1 MSDIIRL
8 LPDAVANQ
16 IAAGEVIQRPASAV
30 KELMENAID
39 AGATKVQLILRDAG
53 KSLIQVVD
61 DGNGMSDTDARLC
74 FERHATSK
82 IRKSDDLYTLRTM
95 GFRGEALASIAAV
108 AQVELKTRLVN
119 TEIGT
124 KIFIEGSEV
133 KVQEPVAAPEGTSF
147 AIKNL
152 FYNVP
157 ARKNFLKSDPVES
170 RHINEEFI
178 RVALANPEIAFTMHQ
193 NGHLVYDL
201 KKGNFKQRI
210 AAIFGNNYSE
220 RMVPI
225 EEDTTIVTMEG
236 FVGKPEF
243 SKKSRGEQYFFVNGR
258 FIKDNYLHHAVS
270 AAFESLIPKDA
281 YPSYWLNIAID
292 PASIDVNIHP
302 TKTEIKFLD
311 DKNVY
316 AILRATVKRALGKFS
331 VMPSLDF
338 EQEPSFIVP
347 IDKMNSIPVQ
357 PTIKVNPNY
366 NPFKTETNDGSSN
379 RFRTQWNNVEPART
393 QEWLKAHE
401 DLKKQNPAVQQQFE
415 NTSTEKSLSDLLED
429 LDDFRFVQV
438 SPKHFTASS
447 ENGLLVIDI
456 MGAYERIHYERYLHA
471 LEKKPAAAQQQ
482 LFPPQVHLS
491 PADAQMV
498 KELEDDLRKLGFDLS
513 DFGNNTIV
521 VNGIPSELESG
532 NEEQFLHQ
540 IFEQY
545 RNNKDQIRLSSHE
558 NLARS
563 MTRSL
568 MSRVNRKFAARELK
582 QIAIDLLQCESPNYN
597 ITGKPILKWL
607 HESDIQS
614 LF

>member
-1 MSDIIRL
+1 
-8 LPDAVANQ
+8 
-16 IAAGEVIQRPASAV
+16 
-30 KELMENAID
+30 
-39 AGATKVQLILRDAG
+39 
-53 KSLIQVVD
+53 
-61 DGNGMSDTDARLC
+61 
-74 FERHATSK
+74 
-82 IRKSDDLYTLRTM
+82 
-95 GFRGEALASIAAV
+95 
-108 AQVELKTRLVN
+108 
-119 TEIGT
+119 
-124 KIFIEGSEV
+124 
-133 KVQEPVAAPEGTSF
+133 
-147 AIKNL
+147 
-152 FYNVP
+152 
-157 ARKNFLKSDPVES
+157 
-170 RHINEEFI
+170 
-178 RVALANPEIAFTMHQ
+178 
-193 NGHLVYDL
+193 
-201 KKGNFKQRI
+201 
-210 AAIFGNNYSE
+210 
-220 RMVPI
+220 
-225 EEDTTIVTMEG
+225 
-236 FVGKPEF
+236 
-243 SKKSRGEQYFFVNGR
+243 
-258 FIKDNYLHHAVS
+258 
-270 AAFESLIPKDA
+270 
-281 YPSYWLNIAID
+281 
-292 PASIDVNIHP
+292 
-302 TKTEIKFLD
+302 
-311 DKNVY
+311 
-316 AILRATVKRALGKFS
+316 
-331 VMPSLDF
+331 
-338 EQEPSFIVP
+338 
-347 IDKMNSIPVQ
+347 
-357 PTIKVNPNY
+357 
-366 NPFKTETNDGSSN
+366 
-379 RFRTQWNNVEPART
+379 
-393 QEWLKAHE
+393 LKAHE

-563 MTRSL
+563 MTKSL

>member
-1 MSDIIRL
+1 
-8 LPDAVANQ
+8 
-16 IAAGEVIQRPASAV
+16 
-30 KELMENAID
+30 
-39 AGATKVQLILRDAG
+39 
-53 KSLIQVVD
+53 
-61 DGNGMSDTDARLC
+61 
-74 FERHATSK
+74 
-82 IRKSDDLYTLRTM
+82 
-95 GFRGEALASIAAV
+95 
-108 AQVELKTRLVN
+108 
-119 TEIGT
+119 
-124 KIFIEGSEV
+124 
-133 KVQEPVAAPEGTSF
+133 
-147 AIKNL
+147 
-152 FYNVP
+152 
-157 ARKNFLKSDPVES
+157 
-170 RHINEEFI
+170 
-178 RVALANPEIAFTMHQ
+178 
-193 NGHLVYDL
+193 
-201 KKGNFKQRI
+201 
-210 AAIFGNNYSE
+210 
-220 RMVPI
+220 MVPI
-225 EEDTTIVTMEG
+225 EEETTIVNIEG

-281 YPSYWLNIAID
+281 YPSYWLNISID

-316 AILRATVKRALGKFS
+316 AILRASVKRALGKFS

-338 EQEPSFIVP
+338 EQESTFNLP
-347 IDKMNSIPVQ
+347 IEKMNSIPVQ
-357 PTIKVNPNY
+357 PTIRVNPNY
-366 NPFKTETNDGSSN
+366 NPFKTETNDGSAN
-379 RFRTQWNNVEPART
+379 KFRTQWNNSEPART

-401 DLKKQNPAVQQQFE
+401 DLKKQNPSVQQQL
-415 NTSTEKSLSDLLED
+415 TSTSHEKSLGDILEE

-438 SPKHFTASS
+438 SPKHFTAAS
-447 ENGLLVIDI
+447 ENGLLLIDI

-482 LFPPQVHLS
+482 LFPPQIHLS

-498 KELEDDLRKLGFDLS
+498 KELEEDLRKLGFDLS

-521 VNGIPSELESG
+521 VNGIPSDLESG

-558 NLARS
+558 NLARA
-563 MTRSL
+563 MAKSL
-568 MSRVNRKFAARELK
+568 LSRVNRKFAARELK
-582 QIAIDLLQCESPNYN
+582 QIAIDLLQCENPNYN

-607 HESDIQS
+607 NESDLQS

>member
-124 KIFIEGSEV
+124 KIHIEGSEV
-133 KVQEPVAAPEGTSF
+133 KVQEPVVAPEGTSF

-210 AAIFGNNYSE
+210 SAIFGNNYSE

-225 EEDTTIVTMEG
+225 EEETTIVNIEG

-281 YPSYWLNIAID
+281 YPSYWLNISID

-316 AILRATVKRALGKFS
+316 AILRASVKRALGKFS

-338 EQEPSFIVP
+338 EQESTFNLP
-347 IDKMNSIPVQ
+347 IEKMNSIPVQ
-357 PTIKVNPNY
+357 PTIRVNPNY
-366 NPFKTETNDGSSN
+366 NPFKTETNDGSATK
-379 RFRTQWNNVEPART
+379 FRTQWNNAEPART

-401 DLKKQNPAVQQQFE
+401 DLKKQNPAAQQQLS
-415 NTSTEKSLSDLLED
+415 NSSNEKSLGDVLEE

-438 SPKHFTASS
+438 SPKHFTATS
-447 ENGLLVIDI
+447 ENGLLLIDI

-482 LFPPQVHLS
+482 LFPPQIHLS

-498 KELEDDLRKLGFDLS
+498 KELEEDLRKLGFDLS

-532 NEEQFLHQ
+532 NEEQFLHH

-558 NLARS
+558 NLARA
-563 MTRSL
+563 MAKSL
-568 MSRVNRKFAARELK
+568 LSRVNRKFAARELK
-582 QIAIDLLQCESPNYN
+582 QIAIDLLQCENPNYN

-607 HESDIQS
+607 NESDLQS